1 MADFALKPV
10 QHAVFDA
17 YGTLFD
23 VHSAAS
29 RHQARL
35 GEKAQAV
42 SALWRT
48 KQLEY
53 TWLRSL
59 MQRYVDF
66 WQVTQ
71 DSLDYALD
79 SHGIDDIKLRQD
91 LLNAYQELACYQEVP
106 ETLLNLKELGLGTA
120 VLSNGAPKML
130 EAGVRNCNL
139 EEILDSVFSVD
150 SIGIFK
156 PAPQVYQLATDQ
168 LGCTPEEIL
177 FFSSNAWDVS
187 GATTFGFQAVWVNR
201 FGQAPERLPG
211 TPALEIK
218 TLDAVLKH
226 LSSG

>member
-79 SHGIDDIKLRQD
+79 SHGIDDIILRQD

-106 ETLLNLKELGLGTA
+106 ETLLNLKALGLGTA

-130 EAGVRNCNL
+130 EAAVLNSNI
-139 EEILDSVFSVD
+139 EKILDSVFSVD

-187 GATTFGFQAVWVNR
+187 GAATFGFQAVWVNR
-201 FGQAPERLPG
+201 FGQVPERLPG
-211 TPALEIK
+211 TPVLEIK

-226 LSSG
+226 LLSG

>member
-79 SHGIDDIKLRQD
+79 SHGIDDIILRQD

-130 EAGVRNCNL
+130 EASVRNCNL

-168 LGCTPEEIL
+168 LGCTPE
-177 FFSSNAWDVS
+177 
-187 GATTFGFQAVWVNR
+187 
-201 FGQAPERLPG
+201 
-211 TPALEIK
+211 
-218 TLDAVLKH
+218 
-226 LSSG
+226 

>member
-1 MADFALKPV
+1 MVDFALKPV

-29 RHQARL
+29 CQQARL

-42 SALWRT
+42 SALWRS

-91 LLNAYQELACYQEVP
+91 LLNAYQELACYQEVS

-130 EAGVRNCNL
+130 KAGVRNCNL

-156 PAPQVYQLATDQ
+156 PAPQVYQLATDR

-187 GATTFGFQAVWVNR
+187 GASTFGFQAVWVNR
-201 FGQAPERLPG
+201 FGQAPERLHG
-211 TPALEIK
+211 TPVLEIK